1 MRRPIRQCGSAHESQ
16 TWWRGFFGK
25 VYSRKFAMTEFS
37 KLRGVRHDIH
47 KHTHPD
53 NRSYAL
59 EVAWSYASQVCEAKF
74 MCSWH
79 LYIYP

>member
-1 MRRPIRQCGSAHESQ
+1 
-16 TWWRGFFGK
+16 
-25 VYSRKFAMTEFS
+25 MTEFS